1 MKHELEDRIFKMRE
15 QKLKQ
20 TLGKDFSRRL
30 KHYIALMKEEQR
42 AHMNSRLAEQTMMSK
57 AFSLDPP
64 SFKSDVTMR
73 SNSQA
78 GKK

>member
-1 MKHELEDRIFKMRE
+1 MKGDLEDRIFKMRE
-15 QKLKQ
+15 QKLKA

-42 AHMNSRLAEQTMMSK
+42 LSMNSKPAKQTMVAK

-64 SFKSDVTMR
+64 SVKAETKVNPLMKILT
-73 SNSQA
+73 
-78 GKK
+78 

>member
-1 MKHELEDRIFKMRE
+1 MKSDLEDRIFKMRE
-15 QKLKQ
+15 QKLKA

-42 AHMNSRLAEQTMMSK
+42 ISMSAKLAEQTMMSK

-64 SFKSDVTMR
+64 SVKAETKANPLM
-73 SNSQA
+73 
-78 GKK
+78 KKL